1 MKNRILALFVLF
13 SFYLLLSLSCS
24 HPNQPIPANVTL
36 LENGRIGFIM
46 PEGSKK
52 VPDLMEV
59 IKDISPNTLYL
70 SKLDSLSSN
79 SPLFSVRKYV
89 NDTATP
95 MEIAFVE
102 SVIGYSFQAENQE
115 SELTDFGVYDENG
128 RRYRYTVKRIGMEN
142 LSSSMAKYYPESDG
156 DTNSLYPYPERYK
169 IMYYFMKNDMD
180 TALYELSVVTN
191 LEQFEKADSLLTA
204 ISKSFQFYEHK

>member
-1 MKNRILALFVLF
+1 
-13 SFYLLLSLSCS
+13 
-24 HPNQPIPANVTL
+24 
-36 LENGRIGFIM
+36 
-46 PEGSKK
+46 
-52 VPDLMEV
+52 
-59 IKDISPNTLYL
+59 
-70 SKLDSLSSN
+70 
-79 SPLFSVRKYV
+79 
-89 NDTATP
+89 

-128 RRYRYTVKRIGMEN
+128 RRYRYTIKRIGMEN

-180 TALYELSVVTN
+180 TALYELSVATS
-191 LEQFEKADSLLTA
+191 LEQFEKADSLLTS
-204 ISKSFQFYEHK
+204 ISKSFIFYENQ